1 MLAAVSQ
8 VSGVAAGTSG
18 FFAAQTEDS
27 GSRSEII
34 PFVIDT
40 QAFRTNLGLNNLA
53 ASNANVRISL
63 IGTDG
68 STLASTASP
77 IQVAPLGMVQINNI
91 VRFLINGSSSSSV
104 TNQQGYL
111 QITSDQ
117 PIKAFATQIDNISQD
132 PSIEESASAGAS
144 HLILKS
150 SANSNF
156 QSTLVIVNPNNL
168 AATLTVNSRQGE
180 TTGNGNITGTR
191 SINIAPGGYFAS
203 NNILQ
208 DLGATQRFRAY

>member
-1 MLAAVSQ
+1 
-8 VSGVAAGTSG
+8 VAAGTSG

-27 GSRSEII
+27 GSRSEVI

-53 ASNANVRISL
+53 ASTANVRISL

-91 VRFLINGSSSSSV
+91 VRLLINGSSSSSV

-144 HLILKS
+144 HI
-150 SANSNF
+150 
-156 QSTLVIVNPNNL
+156 
-168 AATLTVNSRQGE
+168 
-180 TTGNGNITGTR
+180 
-191 SINIAPGGYFAS
+191 
-203 NNILQ
+203 
-208 DLGATQRFRAY
+208 